1 MKKSLVRNAGYLIS
15 LALFSVAMVVLHH
28 ELRQYHVRDI
38 IAELRQ
44 VRLAFLG
51 FAVLLTVLDYLVLT
65 AYDALALRYIRHRLE
80 YTKIAVASFIGY
92 VFSHNMTIV
101 GGSTARYRIYSAL
114 GVSASEVARLVI
126 FCGLTFWLGFFALGG
141 IVFLVGHQEIPA
153 TLHIPFTSAWP
164 VGAIFLTVVFDEF
177 YEIFEYNLVPGHV
190 RSILSFG

>member
-28 ELRQYHVRDI
+28 EFRQYHVRDI

-44 VRLAFLG
+44 VRLAFPG
-51 FAVLLTVLDYLVLT
+51 FTVLLTVLDYLVLT